1 MARPAPAVTRAV
13 SSVVGVALLVGVTVL
28 VAATVGTVATVD
40 PGGTVPVAHLTLSA
54 DAESDRLALTHEGG
68 ATLDVTSL
76 SVTVSVDGVA
86 LEHQPPVPF
95 FAATGFESGPTG
107 PFNVASDDN
116 WSAGETAGFR
126 LASTNDPQ
134 LPAGAR
140 VEVIV
145 ATERGVIARLE
156 TTAT

>member
-1 MARPAPAVTRAV
+1 VPRAV
-13 SSVVGVALLVGVTVL
+13 SSAVGVVLLVGVTVL

-54 DAESDRLALTHEGG
+54 DAESDRVALTHEGG
-68 ATLDVTSL
+68 ETLNVTAL
-76 SVTVSVDGVA
+76 SVTVSVDGTS
-86 LEHQPPVPF
+86 LDHQPPVPF

-107 PFNVASDDN
+107 PFNVASDDD

-134 LPAGAR
+134 LTAGTR
-140 VEVIV
+140 VEVTV
-145 ATERGVIARLE
+145 AAERGVIARLE
-156 TTAT
+156 TTAA